1 MSRKPKTP
9 EDAGRTGAHTAAQVV
24 AADPTQS
31 VWVSANAGTGKTHV
45 LIERILRLLLAG
57 TPPRRILAL
66 TFTKAAAA
74 EVANRLSG
82 RLGDWAAIS
91 DSALVEELRKLFNR
105 PPTVDELATAPRLFA
120 RTLEAPEG
128 LGVRTIH
135 SFAESLLGRFPIEA
149 QVAPHF
155 AVIDERRAA
164 EMRSE
169 AQGRILAAAASGE
182 TAIGDAMAHLA
193 GLVGAEDFQKL
204 MADLDKQRG
213 RLRRALAAAGGRD
226 GLLARLRR
234 AQNITASDTRATVI
248 AAATRGN
255 AFDKAGLERAAAAL
269 AKGGKSDKPRAE
281 AIRRWLKLDAT
292 RRAETFIDDYATI
305 FVTQKL
311 EPVAEKNLVTK
322 KAKEA
327 DPEAAGILLDEQDR
341 VASVMAKLKSVAIA
355 EATAA
360 LLTVGEAMVAAYEE
374 IKRACALRD
383 YDDLIADAGR
393 LLATD
398 DGVSWVHY
406 KLDGGIDHVLVDE
419 AQDTS
424 PDQWHVVER
433 LAGDFFSGRGARDD
447 DRPSPRTV
455 FAVGDEKQSIFSFQ
469 GADPAVF
476 GRLRDHF
483 RKRLAGIGRRLQ
495 EVELE
500 RSHRSASAVLKVV
513 DKAFENPA
521 ARDGLSFDAHPILH
535 HTERAGQAGLVELWP
550 TLKPD
555 DEPETRPWD
564 WPFDK
569 PSPESPRVRLADKIA
584 ATIRSWLD
592 RGEILE
598 SAARPIE
605 PGDIMILVR
614 SRGTFADQMV
624 KALERR
630 DIPVAGR
637 DRLKLL
643 DHIAVMDLVAA
654 GRFALLPEDDL
665 NTATVLKGPF
675 AGFDDKALFDLA
687 HGRKTTLWETLKAR
701 AGERPD
707 FAVARA
713 TLAAWL
719 ERADFTPPFEF
730 YSRLLGPDGG
740 RRQLFAR
747 LGAEV
752 AEPVEGF
759 LAQALD
765 FERDHQPSL
774 QAFLYWLEL
783 GNTEIKREMERGRD
797 EVRVLTVHGAKGL
810 EAGIVFLPDTCSLP
824 DARLD
829 PHIHWRHG
837 GKDDDEIM
845 LWRPAK
851 GDEDALAAA
860 LHSTARADIEREYRR
875 LLYVA
880 MTRARDRL
888 YICGFENKRGR
899 DDGCWYDLIEPAV
912 RALGAETTPA
922 SGETVVRVA
931 EAQTAPPD
939 GRMARPAKAEAESS
953 PAWALADPA
962 PEPEPAKPL
971 TPSRPIE
978 DEPAVSSPLG
988 RDDGERF
995 KRGLIVHRL
1004 LQSLPNLA
1012 PDRREAAVRAF
1023 VSRPALAL
1031 AEDAQGE
1038 IVAETLAVLSDP
1050 AFAHLF
1056 QPGSLAEVPIAGL
1069 VGDGAGARAIS
1080 GQVDRL
1086 VVTDE
1091 TVTVVDFK
1099 TNRPPPEKED
1109 DVAPAYLRQMA
1120 AYRWA
1125 LAKIYPGRV
1134 VEAVLLWTAGPR
1146 LMPLSAR
1153 ILDAHSP

>member
-1 MSRKPKTP
+1 
-9 EDAGRTGAHTAAQVV
+9 
-24 AADPTQS
+24 
-31 VWVSANAGTGKTHV
+31 
-45 LIERILRLLLAG
+45 
-57 TPPRRILAL
+57 
-66 TFTKAAAA
+66 
-74 EVANRLSG
+74 
-82 RLGDWAAIS
+82 
-91 DSALVEELRKLFNR
+91 R
-105 PPTVDELATAPRLFA
+105 PPTVEELATAPKLFA

-128 LGVRTIH
+128 LVVRTIH

-149 QVAPHF
+149 EVAPHF

-213 RLRRALAAAGGRD
+213 RLRRVLAAAGGRD

-234 AQNITASDTRATVI
+234 TQGIAAGDTRATVI
-248 AAATRGN
+248 AAAACDG
-255 AFDKAGLERAAAAL
+255 AFDEAELWRAAKAL
-269 AKGGKSDKPRAE
+269 DKGSTGDRERAE

-292 RRAETFIDDYATI
+292 RRAETFIDGYATI
-305 FVTQKL
+305 FVTRKW
-311 EPVAEKNLVTK
+311 EPVAEKTLVTK

-327 DPEAAGILLDEQDR
+327 DPEAAGILLDERVR
-341 VASVMAKLKSVAIA
+341 VAAAMAKLKSVAIA

-360 LLTVGEAMVAAYEE
+360 LLTGGEAMVAAYEE

-424 PDQWHVVER
+424 PDQWRVVER

-483 RKRLAGIGRRLQ
+483 RKRLVGIGGRLQ

-513 DKAFENPA
+513 DKVFENPA
-521 ARDGLSFDAHPILH
+521 ARDGLSFDARPILH

-569 PSPESPRVRLADKIA
+569 PSPESPRVRLADQIA
-584 ATIRSWLD
+584 DTIKGWLD

-598 SAARPIE
+598 SAVRPIE

-630 DIPVAGR
+630 GVPVAGR

-654 GRFALLPEDDL
+654 GRFALLPDDDL

-675 AGFDDKALFDLA
+675 CGFDDDDLFDLA
-687 HGRKTTLWETLKAR
+687 HGRSGRLWEALKAR
-701 AGERPD
+701 VGERRL
-707 FAVARA
+707 FAAAEA
-713 TLAAWL
+713 TLATWL
-719 ERADFTPPFEF
+719 KRADLTPPFEF

-740 RRQLFAR
+740 RKCLIAR

-765 FERDHQPSL
+765 FERDHEPSL
-774 QAFLYWLEL
+774 QAFLHWLEL

-837 GKDDDEIM
+837 GEDNDAFV

-851 GDEDALAAA
+851 GDEDTLARS
-860 LHSTARADIEREYRR
+860 LHNEARADIEREYRR

-912 RALGAETTPA
+912 RALGAETTLA
-922 SGETVVRVA
+922 SSETVVRVA
-931 EAQTAPPD
+931 DAQTALPD
-939 GRMARPAKAEAESS
+939 GMVAPTVKTGVEAP
-953 PAWALADPA
+953 PAWALADPT

-988 RDDGERF
+988 RDDGALF

-1012 PDRREAAVRAF
+1012 PDRREAAARAF
-1023 VSRPALAL
+1023 VARPALAI
-1031 AEDAQGE
+1031 DSNAQNE
-1038 IVAETLAVLSDP
+1038 IVAETLAVLVHPD
-1050 AFAHLF
+1050 FAHLF
-1056 QPGSLAEVPIAGL
+1056 RPGSLAEVPIAGL
-1069 VGDGAGARAIS
+1069 VGDGDGARAIS

-1091 TVTVVDFK
+1091 TVIVVDFK

-1125 LAKIYPGRV
+1125 IPAADGGLSLGARENLSGTGRRGGAV
-1134 VEAVLLWTAGPR
+1134 VDGRAAANAPECADSRR
-1146 LMPLSAR
+1146 LFALKGAP
-1153 ILDAHSP
+1153 